1 MLRRIVTATLI
12 LASFT
17 AFTYAQSKPNFSG
30 TWKLNTAK
38 SDFGM
43 LPGPESQTNLI
54 VHEDPAVKVDVAA
67 ENAQGKQ
74 NYLLSYTTDGKEAVN
89 KMGPREVKSV
99 AAWEGNALVL
109 NSKMTFNDQDV
120 TIKAAW
126 TLSED
131 GKTMTQNVHLAAA
144 MGETDQKQ
152 VFEKQD
158 GSAPAA
164 PAVAK
169 AMEKPMLETGP
180 KPNFSGVWKL
190 NAAKSDFSVLP
201 GPDSRVDIID
211 HAEPGVKIS
220 RKENSPD
227 GAREYVLSMTNDGK
241 EMANTLGPIEAKVTG
256 SWEGGSHVM
265 VMKLKVQD
273 QDVTIKRVS
282 TLSADGKT
290 LIATSHIASAMGEL
304 DQKEVYEKQ

>member
-1 MLRRIVTATLI
+1 MLRRAVTATLI
-12 LASFT
+12 VASFAALT
-17 AFTYAQSKPNFSG
+17 FAQSKPNFSG

-43 LPGPESQTNLI
+43 LPGPESQTNVI
-54 VHEDPAVKVDVAA
+54 VHADPAVKVDVAS

-74 NYLLSYTTDGKEAVN
+74 NFTLNYTTDSKEAVN

-120 TIKAAW
+120 AIKATW

-131 GKTMTQNVHLAAA
+131 GKTLTQNIHLAAA

-164 PAVAK
+164 PATAK
-169 AMEKPMLETGP
+169 MVDKPMTESGP

-190 NAAKSDFSVLP
+190 NAGKSDFSVLP
-201 GPDSRVDIID
+201 GPEARVDTID
-211 HAEPGVKIS
+211 HSEPGVKIS
-220 RKENSPD
+220 RKESGPD
-227 GAREYVLSMTNDGK
+227 GARDYVMSMTNDGK
-241 EMANTLGPIEAKVTG
+241 ETANALGPIEAKVAG
-256 SWEGGSHVM
+256 SWEGNSHVM

-290 LIATSHIASAMGEL
+290 LLAVSHIASAMGEL

>member
-1 MLRRIVTATLI
+1 MLRRAVTATLI
-12 LASFT
+12 LTSFAALT
-17 AFTYAQSKPNFSG
+17 CAQSKPNFSG

-43 LPGPESQTNLI
+43 LPGPESQTNVIAQTEAAL
-54 VHEDPAVKVDVAA
+54 KVDVAA
-67 ENAQGKQ
+67 ETAQGKQ
-74 NYLLSYTTDGKEAVN
+74 QYLLNYTLDGKEALN

-99 AAWEGNALVL
+99 ATWEANTLVL
-109 NSKMTFNDQDV
+109 NSKLSFNDQEV
-120 TIKAAW
+120 TLKALW

-131 GKTMTQNVHLAAA
+131 GKTLTQNVHLAAA

-152 VFEKQD
+152 IYEKQD

-169 AMEKPMLETGP
+169 AIEKPMVETGP

-201 GPDSRVDIID
+201 GPDSRVDTID

-220 RKENSPD
+220 RKENGPD

-241 EMANTLGPIEAKVTG
+241 EMANSLGPIEAKVTG

-273 QDVTIKRVS
+273 QDVTVKRVS
-282 TLSADGKT
+282 TLSTDGKT
-290 LIATSHIASAMGEL
+290 LTANSHIASAMGEL